1 MDINAQPKF
10 KSVVFLTTLSIL
22 SAISYQS
29 EAAKSKSSTEM
40 IESKQVEEEGAGNLK
55 P

>member
-1 MDINAQPKF
+1 MFSQ
-10 KSVVFLTTLSIL
+10 SLSLVFLPTLSIF

-40 IESKQVEEEGAGNLK
+40 IESKQVEEEEPGI
-55 P
+55 

>member
-1 MDINAQPKF
+1 MFSQ
-10 KSVVFLTTLSIL
+10 SLSLWCFFQLYQIL

-40 IESKQVEEEGAGNLK
+40 IESKQVEEEEPGI
-55 P
+55 